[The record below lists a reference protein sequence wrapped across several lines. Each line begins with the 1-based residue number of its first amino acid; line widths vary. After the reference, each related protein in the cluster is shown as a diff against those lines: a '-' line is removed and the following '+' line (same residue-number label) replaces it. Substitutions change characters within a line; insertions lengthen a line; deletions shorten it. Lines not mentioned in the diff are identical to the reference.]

1 MAKYE
6 PIRDM
11 EEDDEIDETYV
22 GSPDD
27 LLIAHTV
34 EEGLEMAF
42 AERAIVVLTLDR
54 KSGRINIDQS
64 LSTPMETWA
73 IIGRALEDVA
83 TVAEVPT
90 YTDEEGL
97 ESTG

>member
-1 MAKYE
+1 MEKYE
-6 PIRDM
+6 PLRDM
-11 EEDDEIDETYV
+11 EEDDEIDVTWV

-27 LLIAHTV
+27 LLIPHTI
-34 EEGLEMAF
+34 EQALEIVF

-54 KSGRINIDQS
+54 KSGKINIDQS

-83 TVAEVPT
+83 SVVEVALF
-90 YTDEEGL
+90 TDEEDI
-97 ESTG
+97 S